1 MHSMT
6 GYGQF
11 TFRHGGA
18 CLSFELACVNSRQLD
33 LRFNL
38 PRELAGLEP
47 VLRRRVG
54 EVLSRGALTVTLR
67 FEPSPDM
74 RRERLRID
82 FELAT
87 AAMEQVREL
96 ARRLGLPPQVSLDTL
111 LTLPG
116 IVLETEFSTD
126 IEAFREVALQAL
138 DGALAAL
145 RNMQAQE
152 GEALAADLAAR
163 CAAMRRTTARIRE
176 QAPAALIK
184 WRDRLR
190 ERLDNLGEKLNIDD
204 EKLAREV
211 AVYAERSDVTEEL
224 VRIESHLDR
233 FAELLDSEGPVG
245 RTLAF
250 LCRELNREVNTL
262 GAKTRDTE
270 AALSVLEL
278 NSELGRIREQAANI
292 E

>member
-11 TFRHGGA
+11 TLRHGGA
-18 CLSFELACVNSRQLD
+18 CLSFELTCVNSRQLD

-38 PRELAGLEP
+38 PRELAALEP
-47 VLRRRVG
+47 VLRRRIG
-54 EVLSRGALTVTLR
+54 EVLNRGALTVTLR
-67 FEPSPDM
+67 FEPSAEM
-74 RRERLRID
+74 RRARFRID
-82 FELAT
+82 FDLAT
-87 AAMEQVREL
+87 AAMEQVRDL
-96 ARRLGLPPQVSLDTL
+96 AGRLGLPPRVSLDTL
-111 LTLPG
+111 LALPG
-116 IVLETEFSTD
+116 VVVESEAPADL
-126 IEAFREVALQAL
+126 EAFRGPAVQAL
-138 DGALAAL
+138 DGALGAL
-145 RNMQAQE
+145 RDMQAQE
-152 GEALAADLAAR
+152 GRTLAADLAAR
-163 CAAMRRTTARIRE
+163 CAAMRRTVVRIRE
-176 QAPAALIK
+176 HAPAALIK

-190 ERLDNLGEKLNIDD
+190 ERLESLGEKLDIDD
-204 EKLAREV
+204 ERLAREV

-250 LCRELNREVNTL
+250 LCRELNREINTL

-270 AALSVLEL
+270 AALAVLDL